1 MFIISIEY
9 RVFIPDFEIY
19 IYDMRKFSEKINESM
34 DDRDPI
40 DPSEDAK
47 EFKEKFGDANSFYRI
62 NSMMQRELDLIEISY
77 PTMTDE
83 YDVYKISELDDS
95 GRDIR
100 TVGYFRAVS
109 KTHARI
115 KASVAKNRSD
125 IFATG
130 YFGAENAG
138 ASMAREMAKLEKEI
152 ADRERLLDQM
162 RNPI

>member
-1 MFIISIEY
+1 
-9 RVFIPDFEIY
+9 
-19 IYDMRKFSEKINESM
+19 MRKFSEKIDESM

-40 DPSEDAK
+40 DPSEDVRQ
-47 EFKEKFGDANSFYRI
+47 FKEKFFSI
-62 NSMMQRELDLIEISY
+62 NSVKQGELDLIEISY

-109 KTHARI
+109 KSHARI
-115 KASVAKNRSD
+115 KAAVAKNRSD

-130 YFGAENAG
+130 YFGADKADS
-138 ASMAREMAKLEKEI
+138 AAMAREMAKLEKEI
-152 ADRERLLDQM
+152 AERERMLGQM
-162 RNPI
+162 RNPL